1 MDKAAGKGVDVRLE
15 KVSRRFQVGGEA
27 FLALSDV
34 SLSVPPG
41 VHWSLVGPS
50 GSGKS
55 TLLYM
60 MGLLEKPS
68 SGEVW
73 LDGRRT
79 DIMGTSERASIRNQ
93 RIGFVFQNFQLI
105 PRTTSLENVEMPL
118 LYRKVPSGERREKAR
133 SMLAKVGLS
142 GRENH
147 YPSQLSGG
155 QQQRVAIA
163 RALVTQPG
171 LVLADEPTG
180 NLDSASSRDILEL
193 LEQLRQEQHFTLV
206 LVTHDPLVASRAAL
220 QIRMRDGRIEGMG
233 S

>member
-1 MDKAAGKGVDVRLE
+1 MTDLKGKGVDVDLR
-15 KVSRRFQVGGEA
+15 KVSRLFQVGGET
-27 FLALSDV
+27 FQALTDV
-34 SLSVPPG
+34 TLSIPSG
-41 VHWSLVGPS
+41 VHWSLVGAS

-60 MGLLEKPS
+60 MGLLERPS

-73 LDGRRT
+73 IDGQRT
-79 DIMGTSERASIRNQ
+79 DTLKTGERALIRNR
-93 RIGFVFQNFQLI
+93 RIGFVFQSFQLI

-118 LYRKVPSGERREKAR
+118 LYRKVPSRERQERAR
-133 SMLAKVGLS
+133 AILAQVGLS

-163 RALVTQPG
+163 RALVTAPG

-180 NLDSASSRDILEL
+180 NLDSASSKDILEL
-193 LEQLRQEQHFTLV
+193 LEHLRSIHRFTLI
-206 LVTHDPLVASRAAL
+206 LVTHDPQVASRAER
-220 QIRMRDGRIEGMG
+220 QIRLSDGRVVGGEP
-233 S
+233 

>member
-73 LDGRRT
+73 LDDRRT
-79 DIMGTSERASIRNQ
+79 DIMGTAERASIRNQ

-118 LYRKVPSGERREKAR
+118 LYRKVPSKERREKAR

-163 RALVTQPG
+163 RALVTEPG

-206 LVTHDPLVASRAAL
+206 LVTHDPLVASRAVL

>member
-73 LDGRRT
+73 LDDRRT
-79 DIMGTSERASIRNQ
+79 DIMGTAERASIRNQ

-118 LYRKVPSGERREKAR
+118 LYRKVPSKERREKAR

-206 LVTHDPLVASRAAL
+206 LVTHDPLVASRAVL

>member
-1 MDKAAGKGVDVRLE
+1 
-15 KVSRRFQVGGEA
+15 
-27 FLALSDV
+27 
-34 SLSVPPG
+34 
-41 VHWSLVGPS
+41 
-50 GSGKS
+50 
-55 TLLYM
+55 M

-73 LDGRRT
+73 LDDRRT
-79 DIMGTSERASIRNQ
+79 DIMGTAERASIRNQ

-118 LYRKVPSGERREKAR
+118 LYRKVPSKERREKAR

-206 LVTHDPLVASRAAL
+206 LVTHDPLVASRAVL

>member
-73 LDGRRT
+73 LDDRRT
-79 DIMGTSERASIRNQ
+79 DIMGTAERASIRNQ

-118 LYRKVPSGERREKAR
+118 LYRKVPSKERREKAR

-142 GRENH
+142 GRESH

-206 LVTHDPLVASRAAL
+206 LVTHDPLVASRAVL

>member
-1 MDKAAGKGVDVRLE
+1 MDGAAGQGVEVVLE
-15 KVSRRFQVGGEA
+15 RVSRRFQVGGEA
-27 FLALSDV
+27 FLALAEV
-34 SLSVPPG
+34 SLSVPAG

-79 DIMGTSERASIRNQ
+79 DTMGTAERASIRN
-93 RIGFVFQNFQLI
+93 RCIGFVFQNFQLI

-118 LYRKVPSGERREKAR
+118 LYRKVPARERREKAR
-133 SMLAKVGLS
+133 SILSQVGLS

-163 RALVTQPG
+163 RALVTEPG

-180 NLDSASSRDILEL
+180 NLDSASSKDILEL
-193 LEQLRQEQHFTLV
+193 LEQLRKEHHFTLV
-206 LVTHDPLVASRAAL
+206 LVTHDPSVASRAAL

>member
-1 MDKAAGKGVDVRLE
+1 MDKTAGKGVDVRLE

-34 SLSVPPG
+34 NLSVPAG

-79 DIMGTSERASIRNQ
+79 DIMGTAERASIRNQ

-118 LYRKVPSGERREKAR
+118 LYRKVPSRERREKAR

-193 LEQLRQEQHFTLV
+193 LEQLRHEQHFTLV

>member
-118 LYRKVPSGERREKAR
+118 LYRKVPSRERREKAR